1 MTKPLFERLGGEVAV
16 NAAVDIFYRKVLTD
30 KSIAPFFNTVNMNNQ
45 MAKQK
50 RFLTMAFGG
59 PNNYSGNDMRKVHA
73 PLIAKGLNESHFIAV
88 VDHLVATLQELDVE
102 QALIDE
108 VMVIV
113 ASTHD
118 DVLGL

>member
-1 MTKPLFERLGGEVAV
+1 
-16 NAAVDIFYRKVLTD
+16 
-30 KSIAPFFNTVNMNNQ
+30 
-45 MAKQK
+45 
-50 RFLTMAFGG
+50 
-59 PNNYSGNDMRKVHA
+59 MRKVHA

-113 ASTHD
+113 ASTYD

>member
-1 MTKPLFERLGGEVAV
+1 MWGSP
-16 NAAVDIFYRKVLTD
+16 I
-30 KSIAPFFNTVNMNNQ
+30 I
-45 MAKQK
+45 
-50 RFLTMAFGG
+50 
-59 PNNYSGNDMRKVHA
+59 YSGNDMRKVHA

-113 ASTHD
+113 ASTYD